1 MRAPLRI
8 AVLECDVPLP
18 NTKAKYGGYGGVF
31 ESLLLSGAKL
41 LDQPD
46 KFDPATGLHISKWNV
61 MERNEYP
68 DLEDIDAVL
77 LTGSSKFGRGARF
90 DVSSHFSKTKAL
102 EHNSYDD
109 IPWIN
114 RLVEYIAN
122 ILAQDRVRIIGVCF
136 GHQIIGR
143 ALGLKVGRNE
153 EGWEVAV
160 HDVDLTE
167 KGKELLGLSKL
178 RLQQM
183 HRDIVHS
190 CPSNVTLLGSSPVCQ
205 VQGMYLPGRFISVQ
219 GHPEFTKDIVAE
231 ILDARKE
238 MGVLPPGVYEGGMA
252 AAGKEHDGVA
262 VGKAFL
268 EFLLEE

>member
-18 NTKAKYGGYGGVF
+18 NTKTKYGGYGGVF

-41 LDQPD
+41 LNQPD
-46 KFDPATGLHISKWNV
+46 KIDPATGLHISKWNV
-61 MERNEYP
+61 MERSEYP

-77 LTGSSKFGRGARF
+77 LTGSK
-90 DVSSHFSKTKAL
+90 
-102 EHNSYDD
+102 HNSYDD

-114 RLVEYIAN
+114 RLVEYVAD

-153 EGWEVAV
+153 NGWEVAV
-160 HDVDLTE
+160 HDVDLTD
-167 KGKELLGLSKL
+167 KGKELFGLRKL

-190 CPSNVTLLGSSPVCQ
+190 CPSNITLLGSSPVCQ

-219 GHPEFTKDIVAE
+219 GHPEFTKDIVSE
-231 ILDARKE
+231 ILDARKD

-252 AAGKEHDGVA
+252 AAGKEHDGVV

>member
-77 LTGSSKFGRGARF
+77 LTGSK
-90 DVSSHFSKTKAL
+90 
-102 EHNSYDD
+102 HNSYDD

-167 KGKELLGLSKL
+167 KGKELFGLSKL